1 VPALF
6 RSAIALMR
14 RSRCLPAAGFLLSG
28 PVIFMLGC
36 SIAQAAPGDP
46 SAATLESR
54 KAAGETTTRTCL
66 ASGFIQVN
74 FFDKNGKLVSK
85 LQSSTPCTPA
95 KAGSDKAT
103 TDSLLAS
110 LLVTGDVTGLLGAL
124 LESARRELLDL
135 LKNDPELNRL
145 RRLYDNLNVS
155 RSGLL
160 EQIDELEAKKNRL
173 LVYQDLV
180 RGGRIDEQIARE
192 KQKIEALKNNKDIGY
207 LDRTRLLRR
216 YKGNITELEYARNI
230 AGTITNQLNEVSQE
244 IADVERQGEQVL
256 QQMDRAQKAFNDRA
270 DAINA
275 EFRRTGGV
283 SAGTSQ
289 FAPLRGGPGHASFRI
304 DLDDLRSIAGR
315 LNVSPTAD
323 FAPTPQETAPP
334 PWNLWLQGEGTWF
347 EDADAGAE
355 RSGAIF
361 TLTAGASY
369 LIDDGV
375 TAGGFLRY
383 KRGSLESNA
392 LGSDVDAGFFGGGL
406 FVDVQLPE
414 QFRFG
419 ALAAY
424 DRGDSDIT
432 IAGATGNFDVDAFSV
447 GGRLSRRY
455 FPGPWWIEPAVSLS
469 YASFERSAY
478 TNSAGTR
485 VAGSTLDQARLKF
498 GPEFGRTFWR
508 PDDDLPRVE
517 VKSHLSGVY
526 DFVSAGDFAL
536 AGGAVGST
544 PEIGVN
550 VGGSVG
556 LLFAGGVKASANFDY
571 IALDGNFSAVSGGAR
586 VSIPLN

>member
-85 LQSSTPCTPA
+85 LQSSPPCTPA

-375 TAGGFLRY
+375 TAGGFL
-383 KRGSLESNA
+383 SLDLAQEVSPLAEPTPSRIASHTIRRRSTLMPVFSAAVCLSTFSCPSNSVSA
-392 LGSDVDAGFFGGGL
+392 PSPPMIAATATS
-406 FVDVQLPE
+406 PSPAPPATSMSMH
-414 QFRFG
+414 FRS
-419 ALAAY
+419 AAAC
-424 DRGDSDIT
+424 R
-432 IAGATGNFDVDAFSV
+432 GATF
-447 GGRLSRRY
+447 L
-455 FPGPWWIEPAVSLS
+455 GP
-469 YASFERSAY
+469 
-478 TNSAGTR
+478 
-485 VAGSTLDQARLKF
+485 
-498 GPEFGRTFWR
+498 
-508 PDDDLPRVE
+508 
-517 VKSHLSGVY
+517 
-526 DFVSAGDFAL
+526 
-536 AGGAVGST
+536 
-544 PEIGVN
+544 
-550 VGGSVG
+550 GGSSRPCRCPMRA
-556 LLFAGGVKASANFDY
+556 LSAAPTR
-571 IALDGNFSAVSGGAR
+571 IRRERGWPGRRWIRPG
-586 VSIPLN
+586 